1 MNCAVHSEVP
11 AVAYCR
17 TCGKAVCEQCKRDVR
32 GVVYCEDCLAS
43 RVAGTL
49 PPGVAAAVPPG
60 AVSAAGAPTG
70 GGSNPVVAT
79 LLGFIPGVGAI
90 YNGQVIKGL
99 IHVLIFAG
107 LISLAERAEFFGV
120 LIAFFYFYMVW
131 DAYATAKAIQ
141 ERRPLPD
148 PFGLGAHLPA
158 AETNPPASPA
168 GPAPAN
174 AAVAGEI
181 VQPAS
186 QIGVRQGPPIPTAAI
201 VLIGLGVLFLL
212 DNIGILRWHWFGH
225 LWPVILIVIG
235 VWLFARRTGRLP

>member
-1 MNCAVHSEVP
+1 MNCAVHKDFP
-11 AVAYCR
+11 AIAYCR
-17 TCGKAVCEQCKRDVR
+17 TCGKPVCEHCKRDVR

-43 RVAGTL
+43 RVEGTL

-60 AVSAAGAPTG
+60 AVSAAGVTG
-70 GGSNPVVAT
+70 SGPNPVLAT
-79 LLGFIPGVGAI
+79 MLGFIPGVGSI

-107 LISLAERAEFFGV
+107 LVWAEDRSGGNPFFGI

-148 PFGLGAHLPA
+148 PFGLAAQLPA
-158 AETNPPASPA
+158 SEAAPPTGA
-168 GPAPAN
+168 GPGSEVTRHTPH
-174 AAVAGEI
+174 V
-181 VQPAS
+181 
-186 QIGVRQGPPIPTAAI
+186 PTAAI

-212 DNIGILRWHWFGH
+212 DNLGLFHLHWIGH
-225 LWPVILIVIG
+225 LWPVILIVLG
-235 VWLFARRTGRLP
+235 VWLFARRTGRVP

>member
-1 MNCAVHSEVP
+1 MNCAIHNEVP

-17 TCGKAVCEQCKRDVR
+17 TCGKAVCEQCKHDVR

-43 RVAGTL
+43 RVEGTL

-60 AVSAAGAPTG
+60 AVSAAGVPTG
-70 GGSNPVVAT
+70 GPNPVAAT

-90 YNGQVIKGL
+90 YNGQVVKGL

-107 LISLAERAEFFGV
+107 LIWAQDRSGGGPFFGL

-148 PFGLGAHLPA
+148 PFGLGANLPA
-158 AETNPPASPA
+158 AEGSAPASP
-168 GPAPAN
+168 GP
-174 AAVAGEI
+174 GSELT
-181 VQPAS
+181 
-186 QIGVRQGPPIPTAAI
+186 RHGPHVPTGAI

-212 DNIGILRWHWFGH
+212 DNIGVLHWHWMGR
-225 LWPVILIVIG
+225 LWPIILIVIG
-235 VWLFARRTGRLP
+235 VWLFARRAGRSA

>member
-1 MNCAVHSEVP
+1 MNCAVHNQVP

-17 TCGKAVCEQCKRDVR
+17 TCGKAVCDQCKRDVR
-32 GVVYCEDCLAS
+32 GVIYCEDCLAS
-43 RVAGTL
+43 RVESTL

-70 GGSNPVVAT
+70 GPNPVAAT

-90 YNGQVIKGL
+90 YNGQVVKGL

-107 LISLAERAEFFGV
+107 LITLSERTEFFGV
-120 LIAFFYFYMVW
+120 LVAFFYFYMVW

-158 AETNPPASPA
+158 AETSAPPSP
-168 GPAPAN
+168 GP
-174 AAVAGEI
+174 GSEI
-181 VQPAS
+181 
-186 QIGVRQGPPIPTAAI
+186 IRQGPRVPSAAI

-212 DNIGILRWHWFGH
+212 DNLGVFHWHWMGH
-225 LWPVILIVIG
+225 LWPIILIVIG

>member
-1 MNCAVHSEVP
+1 MNCAVHNEVP

-32 GVVYCEDCLAS
+32 GVIYCEDCLAS
-43 RVAGTL
+43 RVEGTL

-70 GGSNPVVAT
+70 GPNPVAAT

-90 YNGQVIKGL
+90 YNGQVVKGL

-107 LISLAERAEFFGV
+107 LIALSEHTEFFGILV
-120 LIAFFYFYMVW
+120 AFFYFYMVW

-148 PFGLGAHLPA
+148 PFGLGLQLPA
-158 AETNPPASPA
+158 SETSAPASP
-168 GPAPAN
+168 GS
-174 AAVAGEI
+174 GSEI
-181 VQPAS
+181 V
-186 QIGVRQGPPIPTAAI
+186 RQRPRVPTAAI

-212 DNIGILRWHWFGH
+212 DNLGVFHWHWMRRM
-225 LWPVILIVIG
+225 WPVILIAIG
-235 VWLFARRTGRLP
+235 VWLFARRAGRMP

>member
-1 MNCAVHSEVP
+1 MNCAVHNEVP

-32 GVVYCEDCLAS
+32 GVVYCEDCLAT
-43 RVAGTL
+43 RVEGTL

-60 AVSAAGAPTG
+60 AVSVAGAPTSG
-70 GGSNPVVAT
+70 PNPVAAT

-90 YNGQVIKGL
+90 YNGQVVKGL

-107 LISLAERAEFFGV
+107 LIALSEHAEFFGILV
-120 LIAFFYFYMVW
+120 AFFYFYMVW

-148 PFGLGAHLPA
+148 PFGLGAHLPP
-158 AETNPPASPA
+158 AEGSTPASP
-168 GPAPAN
+168 GP
-174 AAVAGEI
+174 GSEI
-181 VQPAS
+181 V
-186 QIGVRQGPPIPTAAI
+186 RHGPHIPTAAV

-212 DNIGILRWHWFGH
+212 DNLGIFHWHWMSRM
-225 LWPVILIVIG
+225 WPIILIVIG
-235 VWLFARRTGRLP
+235 VWLFARRSGRLS

>member
-1 MNCAVHSEVP
+1 MNCAIHNDVP

-32 GVVYCEDCLAS
+32 GVIYCEDCLAS
-43 RVAGTL
+43 RVESTL
-49 PPGVAAAVPPG
+49 PPGVAAAAPLSGPVPT
-60 AVSAAGAPTG
+60 AGLPSG
-70 GGSNPVVAT
+70 GPNPVAAT

-99 IHVLIFAG
+99 VHVLIFAG
-107 LISLAERAEFFGV
+107 LISLSERTEFFGV
-120 LIAFFYFYMVW
+120 LVAFFYFYMVW

-158 AETNPPASPA
+158 GETNPPAGAA
-168 GPAPAN
+168 GPAGT
-174 AAVAGEI
+174 AAAGE
-181 VQPAS
+181 VVPPAS
-186 QIGVRQGPPIPTAAI
+186 QMAVPHGPPIPTAAI

-212 DNIGILRWHWFGH
+212 DNIGVFHWHWIGH
-225 LWPVILIVIG
+225 MWPVILIVLG

>member
-1 MNCAVHSEVP
+1 MNCAVHTEVP

-43 RVAGTL
+43 RVEGTL

-60 AVSAAGAPTG
+60 AVSEAGTRQG
-70 GGSNPVVAT
+70 GPNPVAAT

-90 YNGQVIKGL
+90 YNGQVLKGL

-107 LISLAERAEFFGV
+107 LIALSEHASFFGV

-148 PFGLGAHLPA
+148 PFGLGTHLPA
-158 AETNPPASPA
+158 SETTAPVNP
-168 GPAPAN
+168 GP
-174 AAVAGEI
+174 GSEI
-181 VQPAS
+181 VQH
-186 QIGVRQGPPIPTAAI
+186 GPRAPTAAI

-212 DNIGILRWHWFGH
+212 DNLGIFHWHWMGRM
-225 LWPVILIVIG
+225 WPIILIVIG
-235 VWLFARRTGRLP
+235 VWLFARRTGRIA

>member
-1 MNCAVHSEVP
+1 MNCAVHNEVP

-43 RVAGTL
+43 RVQTTL
-49 PPGVAAAVPPG
+49 PAAAPAAPP
-60 AVSAAGAPTG
+60 VTAAGAPSSG
-70 GGSNPVVAT
+70 PNPVAAT

-107 LISLAERAEFFGV
+107 LVAVSEHANFFGAV
-120 LIAFFYFYMVW
+120 TAFFYFYMVW

-141 ERRPLPD
+141 DRRPLPD
-148 PFGLGAHLPA
+148 PFGLGLQQS
-158 AETNPPASPA
+158 ASVTSTPESP
-168 GPAPAN
+168 GP
-174 AAVAGEI
+174 GSEI
-181 VQPAS
+181 V
-186 QIGVRQGPPIPTAAI
+186 RHGPQVPTAAI

-212 DNIGILRWHWFGH
+212 DNLGLFHWHWMGR
-225 LWPVILIVIG
+225 LWPIILIVIG
-235 VWLFARRTGRLP
+235 VWLFARRAGRCP